1 MPEAIGL
8 RTRVKDRES
17 LVEHGVSEE
26 PGPGCHLRGGA
37 H

>member
-1 MPEAIGL
+1 MAQAIGL
-8 RTRVKDRES
+8 RTRVKDRKG

-26 PGPGCHLRGGA
+26 LGSGCHLRGRT